1 MKHITYYL
9 KNFGLVFVV
18 LFSVGGII
26 FEDGFNAFI
35 GLALSVII
43 TLLLITLLMLIKW
56 MLKARNQK
64 KIDRERAEIARKK
77 RVAEQHRQDDLDDL
91 AHDKRVVEI
100 RRQNKLKRERKVA
113 AEEMRAMQLKAL
125 DFTTYEQAQMV
136 SEVVRMKNYD
146 GAKQVLSVLRDPQ
159 KIEEALVDISK
170 GQAGDYENA
179 IKVMA
184 NSRAKGIKY
193 EDKSIAN
200 KVNATVEACIEIGIG
215 ALANELNIDIGTQSS
230 SIPKSAIRK
239 TKKWED

>member
-1 MKHITYYL
+1 
-9 KNFGLVFVV
+9 
-18 LFSVGGII
+18 
-26 FEDGFNAFI
+26 
-35 GLALSVII
+35 
-43 TLLLITLLMLIKW
+43 
-56 MLKARNQK
+56 
-64 KIDRERAEIARKK
+64 
-77 RVAEQHRQDDLDDL
+77 
-91 AHDKRVVEI
+91 
-100 RRQNKLKRERKVA
+100 
-113 AEEMRAMQLKAL
+113 
-125 DFTTYEQAQMV
+125 MV